1 MVGNR
6 ILKDLYMICGW
17 QNNTYINRTI
27 SSAIYSVS
35 HYQVFNG
42 NRNISYIE
50 AIYKI
55 P

>member
-6 ILKDLYMICGW
+6 ILKERYMIYGW
-17 QNNTYINRTI
+17 QNNTHINRTI
-27 SSAIYSVS
+27 SAVIYSVS